1 MSHINGSAK
10 KKNIIKAFFKF
21 LIVLYKN
28 NLSPLTG
35 HQCIYTPTCSMY
47 TYDAIEE
54 YGVIRGILMGAWR
67 ILRCNTFAKGG
78 YDPVKHNLRGDAKWS
93 L

>member
-1 MSHINGSAK
+1 
-10 KKNIIKAFFKF
+10 
-21 LIVLYKN
+21 
-28 NLSPLTG
+28 
-35 HQCIYTPTCSMY
+35 MY

-54 YGVIRGILMGAWR
+54 YGVIRGIFMGAWR
-67 ILRCNTFAKGG
+67 ILRCNPFAKGG